1 MLNDTCLIII
11 QNTIMATMIVRHT
24 VADFGVWKK
33 EFDAMHDI
41 RSTHGW
47 IGHEVLRDA
56 SDPNRVTII
65 NKVRS
70 VEDAKAYGASS
81 ELKEAMKIA
90 GVISEPDIT
99 ILQDEEILS
108 Y

>member
-1 MLNDTCLIII
+1 
-11 QNTIMATMIVRHT
+11 MATMIVRHQ
-24 VADFGVWKK
+24 VADFGIWKK

-41 RSTHGW
+41 RMSHGW
-47 IGHEVLRDA
+47 IGHEVLRDTA
-56 SDPNRVTII
+56 DPNKVTII

-70 VEDAKAYGASS
+70 VKDAKAYGASA
-81 ELKEAMKIA
+81 ELKEAMQIA
-90 GVISEPDIT
+90 GVVSTPDIT

>member
-1 MLNDTCLIII
+1 
-11 QNTIMATMIVRHT
+11 MATMIVRHQ
-24 VADFGVWKK
+24 VADFGIWKK

-41 RSTHGW
+41 RTAHGW

-56 SDPNRVTII
+56 SDPNKVTII

-70 VEDAKAYGASS
+70 VEDATSYGNSP

-90 GVISEPDIT
+90 GVISTPDIT